1 MPTIFKSVTMLFL
14 LKDYSFISLTFSII
28 FKHHLKDRENNW
40 NPAKSKNNAE
50 WKYKQ
55 IWYQNKTY
63 LGSMSQ
69 KDFVYLNHK

>member
-1 MPTIFKSVTMLFL
+1 MEKITEIQQKAKIMQN
-14 LKDYSFISLTFSII
+14 
-28 FKHHLKDRENNW
+28 ENT
-40 NPAKSKNNAE
+40 S
-50 WKYKQ
+50 